1 MTPIRDSRGTW
12 IARLFIWLLL
22 PLTLGLAI
30 TRQSLW
36 IDEGYTVWFAS
47 HRSIVSFFSAL
58 IGSAGAPGDPQM
70 VLYLL
75 YMWVWVKGF
84 GISELALRAAN
95 VPFAILLIS
104 SMVWASRRLLGQ
116 PNAWVFFCLS
126 PFFWFYLNDARPYL
140 ALIAWSGI
148 AVVALLAYLMY
159 PTKYASLAPWCCL
172 IALLLAWGT
181 HILAAFLFPVIVIVI
196 AATVT
201 GDLNVKRTFLRDWLH
216 PALWCLPAFIALA
229 CFYAWVSANGV
240 NRGLR
245 RPELS
250 NFGYVL
256 YEFLGFGGLGPP
268 RNEIREIPH
277 VAVFAPYWPWLL
289 LGVIALVA
297 PAFFLF
303 RTRPPK
309 LVWLLTVGFFV
320 ATAIAAAICF
330 IENFQLLGRY
340 AAALFPLFL
349 IIPMLWLKTSL
360 SSNSGQHGA
369 TAAIVALGVVW
380 GISDARLTFIG
391 KYGKESYREAS
402 AIAAA
407 RSRSDGATILWAAD
421 PHAAHYY
428 GILVLNGQRTVEI
441 GSDDGLDWPVR
452 NRAVDARNWS
462 SGEATAF
469 LDASKSPTLLVLSK
483 ADLFDTQKGWR
494 SLIEQRRP
502 SEVASLIAFTVY
514 EWQPQAATSP

>member
-1 MTPIRDSRGTW
+1 MRDSRATW
-12 IARLFIWLLL
+12 IARVLIWLLF

-75 YMWVWVKGF
+75 YMWAWVKGF
-84 GISELALRAAN
+84 GMSELALRAAN
-95 VPFAILLIS
+95 VPFAMLFIGT
-104 SMVWASRRLLGQ
+104 MGWASRRLLGN

-159 PTKYASLAPWCCL
+159 PTEYASLAPWCCL
-172 IALLLAWGT
+172 VALLLAWGT

-201 GDLNVKRTFLRDWLH
+201 GDFNAKRSFLRDWLR

-229 CFYAWVSANGV
+229 SFYAWVSTNGV

-245 RPELS
+245 RPGLS
-250 NFGYVL
+250 NFVYVL

-268 RNEIREIPH
+268 RNEIREVPH
-277 VAVFAPYWPWLL
+277 IAVFTSYWPWLL
-289 LGVIALVA
+289 LGVTALVG
-297 PAFFLF
+297 PAFMLSQ
-303 RTRPPK
+303 TRPPK
-309 LVWLLTVGFFV
+309 LVRILTTSLLV
-320 ATAIAAAICF
+320 AAAIAAGICLL
-330 IENFQLLGRY
+330 ENFQLLGRY
-340 AAALFPLFL
+340 AAALFPPFL
-349 IIPMLWLKTSL
+349 IIPMLWLMPRL
-360 SSNSGQHGA
+360 SKDTGKHGA
-369 TAAIVALGVVW
+369 AAVFIALGVVW
-380 GISDARLTFIG
+380 GISDARLTFIP

-402 AIAAA
+402 SIAAA
-407 RSRSDGATILWAAD
+407 RSRVDGATILWAAD

-428 GILVLNGQRTVEI
+428 GILVMKGELTVEI
-441 GSDDGLDWPVR
+441 GSDDGLDWPIT
-452 NRAVDARNWS
+452 NRAIDARNWS
-462 SGEATAF
+462 PGEAAAY
-469 LDASKSPTLLVLSK
+469 LHASKTPIVLVLSK
-483 ADLFDTQKGWR
+483 ADLFDTNGAWR
-494 SLIEQRRP
+494 IQIEQQKP
-502 SEVASLIAFTVY
+502 TEVARLIAFAVY
-514 EWQPQAATSP
+514 EWDPQTASAP